1 MIPHTAASASPDLP
15 GKGCNHAACAAS
27 DDPPTSLDASAPLA
41 ALGQL
46 TRAALTFFGIGASL
60 AAALQFAVYEKTST
74 FTSTNAMP
82 PGDRRLLLWT
92 ALLAGLAACILPA
105 VYLLWLRTRRSV
117 DKVARV
123 ARVLSPGLLAFS
135 LPLLFNWR
143 VFKDEP
149 LLLGCAGALFGLS
162 AERLLRRSLATR
174 AWDGCIEWM
183 ARVKLAFPRVST
195 WTPRC
200 LVAGMIVAFAW
211 YFAHYTQLHHD
222 RIQTQSWDLAIFDN
236 LMWNLLRG
244 EWFKA
249 TPDLGREGS
258 HIQYHAN
265 FLAYLFVPFYALKQR
280 AETLLVIQAIVC
292 ALGAVPVYLL
302 AVHRLG
308 SRWIGVAFAYA
319 YVVYAPLHGP
329 IFYDFHFLTLAP
341 FFVGWVLYFFE
352 THRRG
357 WLIVAW
363 LAAILLREDQS
374 AALSLACLFFLVSG
388 FRTRWAFTL
397 GILSAAWFIL
407 MKFVVMPA
415 HRTGGADAETF
426 TWMYSGLIPQGEF
439 GFGAVLR
446 TILTNPVFV
455 LKSLLVQDK
464 LVYVLKLLV
473 PVLFLPFRNARAWL
487 LLLYPAAFTLLTTNY
502 GPTVQTTFQY
512 ASNWT
517 SFVFFASMVTLSS
530 WAALP
535 SGRKRILA
543 AVAALVLTSTVM
555 SVHFGAL
562 FQQNTFVGGFKHIK
576 FRISDE
582 DRRNH
587 DDLYALIAQIPQEAS
602 VTATETEAPH
612 VSNRADCFTMR
623 FGAEDADYLL
633 INADEVKAGNSK
645 RKMEDALKSG
655 KYGLIDARG
664 RYSLWGKGRPTDQ
677 NASFAAKAFGIALT
691 P

>member
-1 MIPHTAASASPDLP
+1 VIPRTAVDACPDLP
-15 GKGCNHAACAAS
+15 GQGCHHAAPAAT
-27 DDPPTSLDASAPLA
+27 DDAPTSLDASAPLA
-41 ALGQL
+41 VLGQL

-60 AAALQFAVYEKTST
+60 ATALQFTVYDKTST

-82 PGDRRLLLWT
+82 ASDRRLLLWT
-92 ALLAGLAACILPA
+92 ALLAGLGACVVPAA
-105 VYLLWLRTRRSV
+105 YLLWFRTRTAV
-117 DKVARV
+117 DKTARA
-123 ARVLSPGLLAFS
+123 ARVLSPGLLSFS

-149 LLLGCAGALFGLS
+149 LLLGCAGALFGLA
-162 AERLLRRSLATR
+162 AERLLRRSLSTR
-174 AWDGCIEWM
+174 AWDGWLER
-183 ARVKLAFPRVST
+183 AAPVKLAFPRASRWIPGGVVT
-195 WTPRC
+195 AM
-200 LVAGMIVAFAW
+200 VVVFAS
-211 YFAHYTQLHHD
+211 YFAHYTLLHHY

-249 TPDLGREGS
+249 APDLGRHGS

-357 WLIVAW
+357 WLIAAW
-363 LAAILLREDQS
+363 LAAMLLREDQS

-388 FRTRWAFTL
+388 FRTRWAFAL
-397 GILSAAWFIL
+397 GILSAAWFVL

-415 HRTGGADAETF
+415 HRTAGADAETF
-426 TWMYSGLIPQGEF
+426 TWMYSGLLPQGES

-473 PVLFLPFRNARAWL
+473 PVLFLPLRNARAWI

-530 WAALP
+530 WTALP

-543 AVAALVLTSTVM
+543 AVAALVWTSTVM

-562 FQQNTFVGGFKHIK
+562 FQQNTFVGGFKRIK
-576 FRISDE
+576 FSVSDE

-587 DDLYALIAQIPQEAS
+587 DDLYALIAQIPHDAS

-612 VSNRADCFTMR
+612 VSNRADCFTFR
-623 FGAEDADYLL
+623 FGADDADYLL
-633 INADEVKAGNSK
+633 INADEVRAGNSK

-655 KYGLIDARG
+655 KYGLIEARG
-664 RYSLWGKGRPTDQ
+664 RFSLWGKGRPTDQ
-677 NASFAAKAFGIALT
+677 NASFAATAFGITLT